1 MATTNLTAQAEN
13 VTGEKFTCSPSL
25 SNGTLIQLT
34 FLSVL
39 NIFMSIAAFLG
50 NTLILVALRK
60 ASSLHPPSKLLLR
73 SLATTD
79 LFVGLVS
86 EPMYAIYLM
95 ATVSG
100 SWTVCRYALKS
111 VFIVGYILATVS
123 LLTLAAISVDRLL
136 ALLLGLRYRQIV
148 TLKRTHAVVIS
159 FWVVSTIASTLN
171 FWNSLIPLWYG
182 HIVKALAILTSIYSY
197 TKIFFK
203 LRHHQT
209 LVQDNFQEQ
218 RSQATP
224 LNVVRY
230 RKTVSSALWLQLTLV
245 FCYLPYL
252 ITTSLRGQS
261 ISSSVFFAFEFT
273 TTLVFLNSSLN
284 PILYCWKIRDVRRAV
299 KETVRQLYC
308 SSN

>member
-1 MATTNLTAQAEN
+1 MATTNLTAQGEN
-13 VTGEKFTCSPSL
+13 VADEKFTCSPSL
-25 SNGTLIQLT
+25 SNGTLIQLI

-39 NIFMSIAAFLG
+39 NIFMSITAFLS
-50 NTLILVALRK
+50 NALILVALRK

-86 EPMYAIYLM
+86 EPMFAIYLM
-95 ATVSG
+95 TMVSG
-100 SWTVCRYALKS
+100 SWRVCRYALKS

-148 TLKRTHAVVIS
+148 TLKRTHVVVIS

-182 HIVKALAILTSIYSY
+182 HIVKGLAILTSICSY
-197 TKIFFK
+197 TKISLK
-203 LRHHQT
+203 LRHHQI

-224 LNVVRY
+224 LNIARY
-230 RKTVSSALWLQLTLV
+230 RKTVSSALWLQLALC
-245 FCYLPYL
+245 FCYVPYG
-252 ITTSLRGQS
+252 IATSLRGQS
-261 ISSSVFFAFEFT
+261 ISSSVVFAFEFT

>member
-1 MATTNLTAQAEN
+1 MATTNLTAQGEN
-13 VTGEKFTCSPSL
+13 VDGEKFTCSPSL

-39 NIFMSIAAFLG
+39 NIFMSISAFLG

-60 ASSLHPPSKLLLR
+60 ESSLHPSSKLLLR

-95 ATVSG
+95 AMVSG
-100 SWTVCRYALKS
+100 SWTVCRYALDS
-111 VFIVGYILATVS
+111 LYIAGYILAPVS

-136 ALLLGLRYRQIV
+136 ALLLGIRYRQVV
-148 TLKRTHAVVIS
+148 TLKRTYAVVIC
-159 FWVVSTIASTLN
+159 FWVVSIIASTLN
-171 FWNSLIPLWYG
+171 FWNALIPLWYG
-182 HIVKALAILTSIYSY
+182 NIVTVLGLLTSISSY
-197 TKIFFK
+197 TKIFLK

-209 LVQDNFQEQ
+209 VVQANFQEQ
-218 RSQATP
+218 LSQATP
-224 LNVVRY
+224 LNVARY

-245 FCYLPYL
+245 FCYLPYG
-252 ITTSLRGQS
+252 IGATLRDQS
-261 ISSSVFFAFEFT
+261 KSSTVFYAFEFT
-273 TTLVFLNSSLN
+273 TTLVFLNSTLN